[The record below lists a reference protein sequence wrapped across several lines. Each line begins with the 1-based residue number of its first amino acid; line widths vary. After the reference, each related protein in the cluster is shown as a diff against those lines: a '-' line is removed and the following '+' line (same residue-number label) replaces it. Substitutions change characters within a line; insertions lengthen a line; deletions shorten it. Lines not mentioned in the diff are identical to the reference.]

1 MFLSV
6 GQMAA
11 YLAGEQTILI
21 LTGAGLGTVLGVT
34 ASRLF
39 IPYLQ
44 VGAGKTA
51 QVPPFVVQIAW
62 QELWVIYAVFG
73 AIFLAAVAAL
83 IVLLLRMRIFEAIKL
98 GEVG

>member
-1 MFLSV
+1 
-6 GQMAA
+6 
-11 YLAGEQTILI
+11 
-21 LTGAGLGTVLGVT
+21 VT

-51 QVPPFVVQIAW
+51 QVPAFVVQIAW
-62 QELWVIYAVFG
+62 QELWLIYAVFSTM
-73 AIFLAAVAAL
+73 FLAAVMVL